1 MIDANAIETMKRM
14 LRDMLLESWTA
25 QGHYESGAVVETIEY
40 TIEKIIDTT
49 SLVAYMAPYGVYIET
64 GTPASNIPFSPGSGA
79 SNSRY
84 IEALMNYASRR
95 MNANSLK
102 EARSA
107 AFAIAHKQKKEG
119 MPTRNSLSFSS
130 TGRRTGWIDAALEK
144 GGEQLGAFIRDHVK
158 WYFETQ
164 FDNIIS
170 KHKQNI

>member
-64 GTPASNIPFSPGSGA
+64 GT